1 MPAES
6 KADQAYRIL
15 REGLSRGDFLP
26 GHRLVIDQLV
36 RAHDISS
43 VPWRE
48 AIRRLEAERWV
59 EVIPNAG
66 AVVRPVGEDER
77 RSTMRI
83 LARLEPLAIALAADR
98 LTPTDLVQARELNAD
113 ARRALADFDA
123 PRHAALVRELRALL
137 RSHCPDA
144 RLAEMVDEEAL
155 RLELADRIAPA
166 HAPGRVAASFDEHT
180 ELLDLIVGDALPV
193 RIEAVAREHLE
204 RTIEAF
210 EAARPATVAP

>member
-15 REGLSRGDFLP
+15 REGLGRGEFLP

-59 EVIPNAG
+59 EIIPNAG

-98 LTPTDLVQARELNAD
+98 LTPTDLTQARELNKD

-123 PRHAALVRELRALL
+123 ARHAALVRDLRSLL
-137 RSHCPDA
+137 RSRCPDA
-144 RLAEMVDEEAL
+144 RLVAMVDEEAL
-155 RLELADRIAPA
+155 RLELADRVSPA
-166 HAPGRVAASFDEHT
+166 HAPGRVAASFDEHA
-180 ELLDLIVGDALPV
+180 ELLDLIDAGASPE

-204 RTIEAF
+204 RTLGALEATS
-210 EAARPATVAP
+210 ALG